1 MQFSL
6 PWGTGRLELPL
17 PAGWRVAELSPA
29 ARERSSYPSAELVRA
44 ALDGP
49 LGARPFSKRD
59 LSDERVTLV
68 IDLRQRPEA
77 IPALFRQVV
86 RRLLEA
92 GASPDRVRV
101 LFSIGCGEPPLAE
114 EFPHLL
120 GWAGA
125 LPFQARCTNWHDD
138 SLLVFLGKTH
148 RRTPV
153 YLDRWLD
160 DTDLVVVLGAS
171 DVDPFFGFGGGL
183 RAISP
188 GAAGRETHEAY
199 PDLLA
204 AIHDPWLSGVGSPA
218 NPLAA
223 DADEAARMCPAEIL
237 VVTAVLDRHGQL
249 AHAVFGE
256 PQHVAEAVASLLDE
270 RFGVEV
276 DGAADVVVTSSTPFD
291 ANLREGLRAVA
302 AAAGMVAD
310 GGTVLACL
318 KCDSREQALIAT
330 PRFVPNAVLRL
341 FLETVG
347 NVRVLKYVRK
357 TWHDLTPED
366 VLWAWLVLT
375 LLRRRRLVVYGP
387 NLDADTARQLGPVE
401 WFPDLHA
408 AFLRVSKS
416 HPSAHAYL
424 LEQGA
429 LTWRRRE
436 RRQPGT

>member
-1 MQFSL
+1 MQASL

-17 PAGWRVAELSPA
+17 PEGWRVAELSPPP
-29 ARERSSYPSAELVRA
+29 RERSSYPPAELVRA
-44 ALDGP
+44 ALDAP
-49 LGARPFSKRD
+49 LGAKPFSKRD

-68 IDLRQRPEA
+68 VDVRQRPEA

-101 LFSIGCGEPPLAE
+101 LFAIGCGEPVLAE
-114 EFPHLL
+114 EVVHVL

-125 LPFQARCTNWHDD
+125 LPFQARSTNWRDD
-138 SLLVFLGKTH
+138 TLLAFLGKT
-148 RRTPV
+148 RQRTPV
-153 YLDRWLD
+153 YIDRWLD

-183 RAISP
+183 RAIVP
-188 GAAGRETHEAY
+188 GAAGRETLEAF

-204 AIHDPWLSGVGSPA
+204 MAPDPWLAGVGSPA

-223 DADEAARMCPAEIL
+223 DADEAARMCPAELL
-237 VVTAVLDRHGQL
+237 VVTAVLDGRGRL
-249 AHAVFGE
+249 VHAVAGE
-256 PQHVAEAVASLLDE
+256 PRQVAEAVASLLED
-270 RFGVEV
+270 RFSVEV
-276 DGAADVVVTSSTPFD
+276 PAGADVVITSSSPFD
-291 ANLREGLRAVA
+291 ADLREGLRSIA
-302 AAAGMVAD
+302 AAAGMVSD

-318 KCDSREQALIAT
+318 KCDRRESTLVAT
-330 PRFVPNAVLRL
+330 PRFVPNAVMRL

-357 TWHDLTPED
+357 TWRDLTPED

-387 NLDADTARQLGPVE
+387 NLDADGARRLGPVE
-401 WFPDLHA
+401 WFPDLGA
-408 AFLRVSKS
+408 AFERVAKS
-416 HPSAHAYL
+416 HPSARTYL
-424 LEQGA
+424 LAHGG
-429 LTWRRRE
+429 LSWRRR
-436 RRQPGT
+436 